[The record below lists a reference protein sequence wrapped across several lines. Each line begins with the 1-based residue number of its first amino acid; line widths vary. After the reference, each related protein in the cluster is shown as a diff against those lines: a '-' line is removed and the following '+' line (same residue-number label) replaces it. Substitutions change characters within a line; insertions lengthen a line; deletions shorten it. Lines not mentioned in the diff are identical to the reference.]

1 MSIADV
7 PSRGW
12 SAQVPRLSRDSLPV
26 GWYTTLRCPLPAQ
39 VPDLRVPVALWWQLT
54 ASQPHCSLVIL
65 HGTHQL
71 QGPGQA
77 RCAFTFAHTA
87 CSFRVHPTPQHT
99 HTHTHQSH
107 GGNGICINALIQQ
120 TSTSTSSFHGYYMKV
135 FMTDPVFKQP
145 SEQFRFSTHVVSPSV
160 AFFAALGPPAHQ
172 SASPFRHFR
181 NLHLPPP
188 NSTLTLGFFSL
199 PGT

>member
-1 MSIADV
+1 MVAADRKSASLFLGYPAWN
-7 PSRGW
+7 PSAAR
-12 SAQVPRLSRDSLPV
+12 PRA
-26 GWYTTLRCPLPAQ
+26 G
-39 VPDLRVPVALWWQLT
+39 RVCLHLCT
-54 ASQPHCSLVIL
+54 HC
-65 HGTHQL
+65 L
-71 QGPGQA
+71 QFS
-77 RCAFTFAHTA
+77 CA
-87 CSFRVHPTPQHT
+87 PYPPT